1 MTDITKP
8 VTPARVFLSDDVLQ
22 ILYRLLAALLICAVL
37 AIFDRLVRK
46 PRQYPE
52 RSAASEPLVLH
63 RVRPD
68 PRRADGRA
76 RSFRWR

>member
-37 AIFDRLVRK
+37 AISTDLFASLGNILNVL
-46 PRQYPE
+46 
-52 RSAASEPLVLH
+52 AASEPLVLH